1 MDKHT
6 YDGIISSLKQQR
18 IEYDVQVF
26 LLFNMNILKQK
37 KKKREI
43 LSSSS
48 SNVTVASLSLLL
60 LLLLLC

>member
-37 KKKREI
+37 KRRERYY
-43 LSSSS
+43 LP
-48 SNVTVASLSLLL
+48 VHRM
-60 LLLLLC
+60 